1 MSFLEWF
8 MLGITMVNLALLAAI
23 HIVKR
28 DAQELLDDCFA
39 TLDKAQAQRQ
49 TAEELIRR
57 MHNYQQQGENNE

>member
-1 MSFLEWF
+1 MSPLEWLMF
-8 MLGITMVNLALLAAI
+8 GVTLVNLALLAAI

-39 TLDKAQAQRQ
+39 TLHRAQAQRQ